1 MTEQKFFRCKHCGN
15 IVGMI
20 HDSGVPVVCCGE
32 PMELLSPNS
41 VDAATEKH
49 VPVVEINGDTVTVKI
64 GSVTHPMEEAHHIEF
79 IYLQT
84 ERGGQRKSLDV
95 GAEPIATFKV
105 TSDDRPVAALE
116 YCNLHG
122 LWKKDI

>member
-15 IVGMI
+15 IVGMF
-20 HDSGVPVVCCGE
+20 HDSGVPIVCCGE
-32 PMELLSPNS
+32 PMELLNPNS

-49 VPVVEINGDTVTVKI
+49 VPVVEVNGDTVTVKI

-84 ERGGQRKSLDV
+84 EHGGQCKWLEV
-95 GAEPIATFKV
+95 GAEPVATFKLA
-105 TSDDRPVAALE
+105 SDDRLVAALE